1 MPTASQKT
9 ILIRTFKSNKTPVVG
24 LIMAFC
30 VVIIALF
37 APWISLYD
45 PISQDMNVQH
55 APPNWSHPFGTDSYG
70 RDQLSRILWGS
81 RVSIEAARAVGQR
94 DGKIMIIHVPPNI
107 FGDILVMGTLWVAT
121 AIIVEASLSF
131 TG

>member
-37 APWISLYD
+37 APWISPYD

-55 APPNWSHPFGTDSYG
+55 APPN
-70 RDQLSRILWGS
+70 
-81 RVSIEAARAVGQR
+81 
-94 DGKIMIIHVPPNI
+94 
-107 FGDILVMGTLWVAT
+107 
-121 AIIVEASLSF
+121 
-131 TG
+131 

>member
-37 APWISLYD
+37 APWISPYD
-45 PISQDMNVQH
+45 PISQGMNVQH
-55 APPNWSHPFGTDSYG
+55 APPN
-70 RDQLSRILWGS
+70 
-81 RVSIEAARAVGQR
+81 
-94 DGKIMIIHVPPNI
+94 
-107 FGDILVMGTLWVAT
+107 
-121 AIIVEASLSF
+121 
-131 TG
+131 